1 MTNDE
6 KLDLILSEIRDMK
19 TDMKDMKA
27 YMQNMDLRIQNL
39 ESDIQSMKTD
49 IQNLKTDIQN
59 LKMDSQNLK
68 TDIQNLK
75 TDMNTLKLKVTGIEL
90 KLEEEIRHNIQ
101 LLAENHSN
109 LIDKLNQA
117 IRVTDKT
124 LIWEVQLSGFR
135 VRLEKLEEEFA
146 ELRNRL

>member
-6 KLDLILSEIRDMK
+6 KLDLILAEIKDMK
-19 TDMKDMKA
+19 TDMKDMKTDIQNMKA

-39 ESDIQSMKTD
+39 ETDVQNMKTD
-49 IQNLKTDIQN
+49 IQN
-59 LKMDSQNLK
+59 M
-68 TDIQNLK
+68 K
-75 TDMNTLKLKVTGIEL
+75 TDMNSVKLKVTGIEL

-124 LIWEVQLSGFR
+124 LIWEVQLSGFKI
-135 VRLEKLEEEFA
+135 RLEKLEEEFA

>member
-6 KLDLILSEIRDMK
+6 KLDLILAEIKDMK

-39 ESDIQSMKTD
+39 ETDVQNMKTD
-49 IQNLKTDIQN
+49 IQN
-59 LKMDSQNLK
+59 M
-68 TDIQNLK
+68 K
-75 TDMNTLKLKVTGIEL
+75 TDMNSVKLKVTGIEL

-124 LIWEVQLSGFR
+124 LIWEVQLSGFKI
-135 VRLEKLEEEFA
+135 RLEKLEEEFA

>member
-49 IQNLKTDIQN
+49 IQNLKMDNQN
-59 LKMDSQNLK
+59 LKM
-68 TDIQNLK
+68 DIQNLK

-124 LIWEVQLSGFR
+124 LIWEIQLSGFR

>member
-49 IQNLKTDIQN
+49 IQNLK
-59 LKMDSQNLK
+59 MDSQNLK
-68 TDIQNLK
+68 MDIQNLK

>member
-6 KLDLILSEIRDMK
+6 KLDLILAEIKDMK
-19 TDMKDMKA
+19 TDMKDMKTDIQNMKA

-39 ESDIQSMKTD
+39 ETDVQNMKTD
-49 IQNLKTDIQN
+49 IQNMKIDIQ
-59 LKMDSQNLK
+59 KM
-68 TDIQNLK
+68 K
-75 TDMNTLKLKVTGIEL
+75 TDMNSVKLKVTGIEL
-90 KLEEEIRHNIQ
+90 KLEDEIRHNIQ

-124 LIWEVQLSGFR
+124 LIWEVQLSGFKI
-135 VRLEKLEEEFA
+135 RLEKLEEEFA

>member
-6 KLDLILSEIRDMK
+6 KLDLILAEIKDMK

-39 ESDIQSMKTD
+39 ETDVQNMKTD
-49 IQNLKTDIQN
+49 IQN
-59 LKMDSQNLK
+59 M
-68 TDIQNLK
+68 K
-75 TDMNTLKLKVTGIEL
+75 TDMNSVKLKVTGIEL

-124 LIWEVQLSGFR
+124 LIWEVQLSGFKI
-135 VRLEKLEEEFA
+135 RLEKLEKEFA

>member
-6 KLDLILSEIRDMK
+6 KLDLILAEIKDMK
-19 TDMKDMKA
+19 TDMKDMKTDIQNMKA

-39 ESDIQSMKTD
+39 ETDVQNMKTD
-49 IQNLKTDIQN
+49 IQNMKTDIQN
-59 LKMDSQNLK
+59 M
-68 TDIQNLK
+68 K
-75 TDMNTLKLKVTGIEL
+75 TDMNSVKLKVTGIEL

-124 LIWEVQLSGFR
+124 LIWEVQLSGFKI
-135 VRLEKLEEEFA
+135 RLEKLEEEFA

>member
-1 MTNDE
+1 
-6 KLDLILSEIRDMK
+6 
-19 TDMKDMKA
+19 
-27 YMQNMDLRIQNL
+27 MDLRIQNL
-39 ESDIQSMKTD
+39 ETDVQNMKTD
-49 IQNLKTDIQN
+49 IQNMKTDIQN
-59 LKMDSQNLK
+59 M
-68 TDIQNLK
+68 K
-75 TDMNTLKLKVTGIEL
+75 TDMNSVKLKVTGIEL

-124 LIWEVQLSGFR
+124 LIWEVQLSGFKI
-135 VRLEKLEEEFA
+135 RLEKLEKEFA

>member
-6 KLDLILSEIRDMK
+6 KLDLILAEIKDMK

-39 ESDIQSMKTD
+39 ETD
-49 IQNLKTDIQN
+49 VQN
-59 LKMDSQNLK
+59 M
-68 TDIQNLK
+68 K
-75 TDMNTLKLKVTGIEL
+75 TDMNSVKLKVTGIEL

-124 LIWEVQLSGFR
+124 LIWEVQLSGFKI
-135 VRLEKLEEEFA
+135 RLEKLEEEFA

>member
-6 KLDLILSEIRDMK
+6 KLDLILAEIKDMK
-19 TDMKDMKA
+19 TDMKDMKTDIQNMKA

-39 ESDIQSMKTD
+39 ETDVQNMKTD
-49 IQNLKTDIQN
+49 IQNMKADIQN
-59 LKMDSQNLK
+59 M
-68 TDIQNLK
+68 K
-75 TDMNTLKLKVTGIEL
+75 TDMNSVKLKVTGIEL

-124 LIWEVQLSGFR
+124 LIWEVQLSGFKI
-135 VRLEKLEEEFA
+135 RLEKLEEEFA

>member
-49 IQNLKTDIQN
+49 IQNLK
-59 LKMDSQNLK
+59 MDSQNLK
-68 TDIQNLK
+68 MDIQNLK
-75 TDMNTLKLKVTGIEL
+75 TDMNTLKLKVNGIEL

>member
-6 KLDLILSEIRDMK
+6 KLDLILAEIKDMK
-19 TDMKDMKA
+19 TDMKDMKTDIQNMKA

-39 ESDIQSMKTD
+39 ETDVQNMKTD
-49 IQNLKTDIQN
+49 IQNMKIDIQN
-59 LKMDSQNLK
+59 M
-68 TDIQNLK
+68 K
-75 TDMNTLKLKVTGIEL
+75 TDMNSVKLKVTGIEL
-90 KLEEEIRHNIQ
+90 NLEEEIRHNIQ

-124 LIWEVQLSGFR
+124 LIWEVQLSGFKI
-135 VRLEKLEEEFA
+135 RLEKLEEEFA

>member
-6 KLDLILSEIRDMK
+6 KLDLILAEIKDMK

-39 ESDIQSMKTD
+39 ETDVQNMKTD
-49 IQNLKTDIQN
+49 IQNMKTDIQN
-59 LKMDSQNLK
+59 M
-68 TDIQNLK
+68 K
-75 TDMNTLKLKVTGIEL
+75 TDMNSVKLKVTGIEL

-124 LIWEVQLSGFR
+124 LIWEVQLSGFKI
-135 VRLEKLEEEFA
+135 RLEKLEKEFA

>member
-39 ESDIQSMKTD
+39 ESDIQSM
-49 IQNLKTDIQN
+49 
-59 LKMDSQNLK
+59 K

>member
-6 KLDLILSEIRDMK
+6 KLDLILAEIKDMK
-19 TDMKDMKA
+19 TDMKDMKTDIQNMKA

-39 ESDIQSMKTD
+39 ETDVQNMKTD
-49 IQNLKTDIQN
+49 IQNMKIDIQN
-59 LKMDSQNLK
+59 M
-68 TDIQNLK
+68 K
-75 TDMNTLKLKVTGIEL
+75 TDMNSVKLKVTGIEL
-90 KLEEEIRHNIQ
+90 KLEDEIRHNIQ

-124 LIWEVQLSGFR
+124 LIWEVQLSGFKI
-135 VRLEKLEEEFA
+135 RLEKLEEEFA

>member
-6 KLDLILSEIRDMK
+6 KLDLILAEIKDMK

-39 ESDIQSMKTD
+39 ETDVQNMKTD
-49 IQNLKTDIQN
+49 IQNMKTDIQN
-59 LKMDSQNLK
+59 M
-68 TDIQNLK
+68 K
-75 TDMNTLKLKVTGIEL
+75 TDMNSVRLKVTGIEL

-124 LIWEVQLSGFR
+124 LIWEVQLSGFKI
-135 VRLEKLEEEFA
+135 RLEKLEEEFA